1 MPITVIIHSLNEEK
15 NIADCII
22 SARLLTDEIILIDME
37 STDKTIE
44 ITNRLNV
51 PIYNFPRSNYV
62 EPAREFGIKQ
72 AKTDWVMILDADER
86 ITKELANE
94 IKDIT
99 KYNQIQSDKISK
111 KTDYIRLNPIESD
124 SVRLHPII
132 SDYISQYKIPRRN
145 TFAGIKWL
153 KHGGWWPD
161 YQTRLIN
168 KKYFIGWP
176 KRIHSTPKIKGKIGY
191 LKNPLIHYFHGDL
204 NGMVKKT
211 IIFEDIESD
220 LLFKAKRKTGIGI
233 FFRKYLAELYRRLI
247 KNLGF
252 LDGPFGIIE
261 AIYQAFSKT
270 ITYLFLYEKQNQKAC
285 LPVGRV
291 GLYDPYLDTLG
302 GGEKHILSIM
312 DVFADLGYEVN
323 IFWDKNLTK
332 EIKNRFNL
340 RCIDT
345 SKYLLNIFKKK
356 PSTLRT
362 LQTLK
367 TLKTFDYFFY
377 VTDGSYFFSGAK
389 NNFVFCMVP
398 DKKLYNLN
406 LLNRLKLWNYKFIS
420 NSPFT
425 TKSLNKLGINPI
437 TITPYIENKIIS
449 NNKNKTK
456 KEKIILSVGRFF
468 PHLHSKRQDLAIKTF
483 LQLKSQSK
491 EFSDYKLI
499 LAGGLMKEDQKYFN
513 QLKSLAKNDSS
524 IKFKPNI
531 KLYEL
536 YKLYKLSN
544 YFWHFAG
551 YGVDEEK
558 NPEQVEHFGIT
569 PLEAMAS
576 GCLTFCY
583 SAGGPKEL
591 IVDGENGFLFS
602 NEHQLIDKMIKVDL
616 DGALKANIRKNG
628 IKFVKENFSYK
639 IFQKK
644 VVDLFRVRPSTK
656 D

>member
-1 MPITVIIHSLNEEK
+1 MKITILIYTRNEER
-15 NIADCII
+15 NISDCIN
-22 SARLLTDEIILIDME
+22 SAKLLTDKIILVDME
-37 STDKTIE
+37 SSDKTVE
-44 ITNRLNV
+44 IAKSLNIPV
-51 PIYNFPRSNYV
+51 FNFPKSNYV

-72 AKTDWVMILDADER
+72 AETDWVLILDADER
-86 ITKELANE
+86 MTNELANE
-94 IKDIT
+94 IQNVIT
-99 KYNQIQSDKISK
+99 LKRSNVPTEIAF
-111 KTDYIRLNPIESD
+111 
-124 SVRLHPII
+124 
-132 SDYISQYKIPRRN
+132 KIPRRN

-153 KHGGWWPD
+153 RHGGWWPD

-168 KKYFIGWP
+168 KKFFLNWP
-176 KRIHSTPKIKGKIGY
+176 KRIHSTPHIKGDIGY

-389 NNFVFCMVP
+389 KNFVYAMIP
-398 DKKLYNLN
+398 DKKIYSLTLI
-406 LLNRLKLWNYKFIS
+406 NRLKLINYKFITHS
-420 NSPFT
+420 LFT
-425 TKSLNKLGINPI
+425 QKWLKKFNIDSTIIMPYLDDKLIGQNIKS
-437 TITPYIENKIIS
+437 S
-449 NNKNKTK
+449 K

-468 PHLHSKRQDLAIKTF
+468 SHLHSKRQDLAIKTF

-491 EFSDYKLI
+491 EFKEYKLI

-524 IKFKPNI
+524 IEFKPNI